1 MSFLRG
7 LLWCLFFIALL
18 AIGMYVTGNFAVSD
32 YLTSFFLSLQ
42 PYLPLQLNFD
52 QFLVVVT
59 VVSLIVVAIVVSGC
73 AGLIIYLGGRLSVA
87 QQKQFGQAAASRRE
101 LGHVKE
107 QQERQ
112 HQQLISLGQML
123 TKKLDKRILVQTLVE
138 AASSITSV
146 PQANSIT
153 SLWQWHFETDTLRFE
168 MGRYCDE
175 SLYSRTEFAPTDMP
189 FARVMQAQKPWLAQ
203 HGEKDLEIVKP
214 EKAAQLGAAT
224 SVMIV
229 PLIVEGTALGV
240 LIVHC
245 HPDVLKSYEQQRAFY
260 DAMWGELSLALA
272 IAIQGELA
280 IIDRLTGVHNREY
293 FMKRFIQEIDRANR
307 YQFPL
312 SVLMVDIDNFKA
324 VNDMLGHPQ
333 GDAVLKIISKL
344 IKKEIRA
351 IDLLGRYGGEEFI
364 LLLPETGL
372 GDDASSASGALLV
385 AERIRK
391 AVADEFQG
399 LQKPLGLSISLGV
412 AVRRFPQDREM
423 DYKELIRLSDEQ
435 LYRAKTTGKNKVCV
449 YTPDAPQ
456 GVT

>member
-18 AIGMYVTGNFAVSD
+18 AVGMYVTGNFAVSD
-32 YLTSFFLSLQ
+32 YLTSIFLTLQ

-59 VVSLIVVAIVVSGC
+59 IVSLLVVAMVVSGC
-73 AGLIIYLGGRLSVA
+73 AGLLVYMGGRLSVA
-87 QQKQFGQAAASRRE
+87 QQKQFGQASASRRE

-107 QQERQ
+107 QHERQ
-112 HQQLISLGQML
+112 YQQLISLGQTL
-123 TKKLDKRILVQTLVE
+123 SKKLDKRLLSQAIVE

-146 PQANSIT
+146 AQTNSVT
-153 SLWQWHFETDTLRFE
+153 SLWLWHFETDTIRFE

-175 SLYSRTEFAPTDMP
+175 TLYAKTECLPTDMP
-189 FARVMQAQKPWLAQ
+189 FARVMQRQQLWLMPS
-203 HGEKDLEIVKP
+203 GENELELVKR
-214 EKAAQLGAAT
+214 EKTAQLGAAT
-224 SVMIV
+224 SVMVV
-229 PLIVEGTALGV
+229 PLVVESTVLGAV
-240 LIVHC
+240 IVHC
-245 HPDVLKSYEQQRAFY
+245 HLDVLKSYEQQRAFY
-260 DAMWGELSLALA
+260 DAMLGELSLALA
-272 IAIQGELA
+272 VAIQGELA

-293 FMKRFIQEIDRANR
+293 FMKRFIQEIDRATR

-333 GDAVLKIISKL
+333 GDAVLKLISKL

-372 GDDASSASGALLV
+372 GEEASSASGALLV

-412 AVRRFPQDREM
+412 VVRRFPQDRDM
-423 DYKELIRLSDEQ
+423 DHKELIRLADEQ

-449 YTPDAPQ
+449 ATPQAPQ
-456 GVT
+456 GVA